1 MIDSVIHVVSWILM
15 LIGCVFVVSGAVGM
29 IRMPD
34 FYTRLHAASIT
45 DTGGALFIAAA
56 LILQS
61 LFVFGSLMAAV
72 KVILILFFTLFTAPT
87 ASHALAKTALLS
99 GRVPVGRDGEPLLDS
114 SEEAM
119 QLARSRP
126 ADYQS
131 GQDSERYRQE
141 MGLSEL
147 LEVDAP
153 NGKGTQR

>member
-141 MGLSEL
+141 MGLTEF